1 MVDLDDAVALAGA
14 DPGDMLGAVARMAD
28 DIGLGYA
35 EGLNAR
41 DLPEATG
48 ITAIA
53 LCGMGGSAVGGNVA
67 RALYLDRLGVP
78 IEVVRSPSL
87 PEWCETR
94 TLVVSTSYSGG
105 TAETLGSF
113 EEASRRGCRQVVI
126 ASGGQITARSKELN
140 VPVVAVGTGFQPRA
154 ALGLLAGSLLG
165 VLEAMGVIPGLSE
178 EIEEAAL
185 RLGRLAEELGP
196 ASVGN
201 RAKAIAGRLLESTPV
216 IWGADGIG
224 ATAAMRFK
232 CQLNENGKVPAWW
245 SAMSELDHN
254 EVAAWNDGTGRG
266 NHIIAMRHEGEDDS
280 ISPRFPLSAAI
291 ARDAGAT
298 TEEIWAEGDSRL
310 AQLLSLIAVGD
321 WVSVYVGLA
330 RGVDPTPVAAIE
342 RLKRELA
349 GD

>member
-1 MVDLDDAVALAGA
+1 VVDLDDASALAEA

-28 DIGLGYA
+28 DIGIGYV
-35 EGLNAR
+35 EGLKAR
-41 DLPEATG
+41 DLPEAMG
-48 ITAIA
+48 ITAVA
-53 LCGMGGSAVGGNVA
+53 LCGMGGSAVGGDVA

-126 ASGGQITARSKELN
+126 TSGGHIATRSKELD
-140 VPVVAVGTGFQPRA
+140 VPVVVVEKGYQPRA
-154 ALGLLAGSLLG
+154 ALGILSGSLLG
-165 VLEAMGVIPGLSE
+165 VLQAMGIIPTVSAEVE
-178 EIEEAAL
+178 ETAL
-185 RLGRLAEELGP
+185 VLARLAKELGP

-201 RAKAIAGRLLESTPV
+201 RAKAIAGRVLERTPV
-216 IWGADGIG
+216 VWGADGIG

-232 CQLNENGKVPAWW
+232 CQLNENGKIPAWW
-245 SAMSELDHN
+245 SVMSELDHN
-254 EVAAWNDGTGRG
+254 EVAAWKDGTGGG

-280 ISPRFPLSAAI
+280 IAPRFPLSAAI

-298 TEEIWAEGDSRL
+298 TEEIWAEGDSHL
-310 AQLLSLIAVGD
+310 TQLLSLIAVGD
-321 WVSVYVGLA
+321 WVSVYAGLA
-330 RGVDPTPVAAIE
+330 RGVDPTPVEAIE

-349 GD
+349 GG